1 MITTIEVILD
11 NEIKVEKK
19 EYKNNNKLKQE
30 QNYMHVYM

>member
-30 QNYMHVYM
+30 QNYMYVYM